1 MRGLYSWIYVDYT
14 NNIWKFSQNDNKELC
29 YSIMYGEG
37 KWTKESII
45 DKNILGFAVYVEEEG
60 KIHIIYSNTKGE
72 IKYCTLKDNQWIG
85 KTVYLMDSDEFE
97 IHDLK
102 VNIIGS
108 EMHIFYLL
116 VETSGSNHGVLI
128 HSIWDGKEVKDP
140 KLLDIILTPKVK
152 EDYIVKVDKMNNI
165 DMLFITDEGEEIS
178 LNYSRYK
185 KHRWTVEKRLYS
197 IQGDD
202 IDFDMLND
210 QQNMHI
216 LNKYREGSTYYL
228 DHVRVKMG
236 GAIQEFRVCES
247 KMELREPLLFEL
259 NNNLYSCWLEE
270 NKIFYS
276 VFDGINW
283 SRPANVN
290 KGNDDKVDRYHFY
303 IACDKEL
310 AIKEREV
317 YGAGQ
322 SGLNLF
328 FPSQFVIKTQKILK
342 CDVNQVEESQ
352 GRVKQ
357 LNVPEKVDALQNLKI
372 ELYRDKSE
380 NKQLKKTMVALRIQM
395 QKKQKMIDDYK
406 EKITQLLEQK
416 KKSDENCDVFM
427 ELQQK
432 MKNELEESNRQ
443 FVEGKKSTVNI
454 ENKLSECKEENAV
467 IKQENIV
474 IKQENIAIKQENTVI
489 KEEIQ
494 GLIEEINKL
503 KKELEF
509 EKNKSIVERLLK
521 G

>member
-37 KWTKESII
+37 KWTKESTI
-45 DKNILGFAVYVEEEG
+45 DKNILGFAVYVEEDG

-102 VNIIGS
+102 INIIGS

-116 VETSGSNHGVLI
+116 VETSDSNRGVLI
-128 HSIWDGKEVKDP
+128 HSVWDGKEVKDP

-152 EDYIVKVDKMNNI
+152 ENYIVKVDKMNNI

-228 DHVRVKMG
+228 EHVHVKVG
-236 GAIQEFRVCES
+236 GAIQEFRICES

-259 NNNLYSCWLEE
+259 NNKLYSCWLEE
-270 NKIFYS
+270 NKIAYS

-283 SRPANVN
+283 SKPINVN
-290 KGNDDKVDRYHFY
+290 KGNDDKVERYHFY
-303 IACDKEL
+303 IACDKQL

-317 YGAGQ
+317 YGVGQ

-328 FPSQFVIKTQKILK
+328 FPSQFVVKTQKTVK
-342 CDVNQVEESQ
+342 YQANQVEENQ
-352 GRVKQ
+352 DRVKQ
-357 LNVPEKVDALQNLKI
+357 INVPEKVDALQNLKI
-372 ELYRDKSE
+372 QLYRDKSE
-380 NKQLKKTMVALRIQM
+380 NKQLKKTMASLRIQM
-395 QKKQKMIDDYK
+395 QKKQKFIDDYK

-432 MKNELEESNRQ
+432 MKNDLEESERQ
-443 FVEGKKSTVNI
+443 SVEGKKTILSI
-454 ENKLSECKEENAV
+454 QNKLNEYKEENRV
-467 IKQENIV
+467 IKQENTG
-474 IKQENIAIKQENTVI
+474 IKQQIES
-489 KEEIQ
+489 
-494 GLIEEINKL
+494 LIEENNQL
-503 KKELEF
+503 KKELEY

>member
-1 MRGLYSWIYVDYT
+1 MNEGVIEIMRGLYSWIYVDYT

-37 KWTKESII
+37 KWTKESTI
-45 DKNILGFAVYVEEEG
+45 DKNILGFAVYVEEDG

-72 IKYCTLKDNQWIG
+72 IKYCTLKDSQWIG

-102 VNIIGS
+102 INIIGS

-116 VETSGSNHGVLI
+116 VETSGSNRGVLI

-152 EDYIVKVDKMNNI
+152 ENYIVKIDKMNNI

-216 LNKYREGSTYYL
+216 VNKYREGSTYYL
-228 DHVRVKMG
+228 DHVHVKVG
-236 GAIQEFRVCES
+236 GIIQEFRICES
-247 KMELREPLLFEL
+247 KMELKEPLLFEL
-259 NNNLYSCWLEE
+259 NNKLYSCWLEE
-270 NKIFYS
+270 NKIVYS

-283 SRPANVN
+283 SKPVNVN
-290 KGNDDKVDRYHFY
+290 KGNDDKVERYHFY

-310 AIKEREV
+310 AIKERDV

-328 FPSQFVIKTQKILK
+328 FPSQFVAKTQKAVK
-342 CDVNQVEESQ
+342 CQSNQVEEKQ
-352 GRVKQ
+352 GHVKQ
-357 LNVPEKVDALQNLKI
+357 INVPEKVDALQNLKI
-372 ELYRDKSE
+372 QLYRDKSE
-380 NKQLKKTMVALRIQM
+380 NKQLKKTMASLRIQM
-395 QKKQKMIDDYK
+395 QKKQKSIDDYK

-432 MKNELEESNRQ
+432 MKNELEESKQ
-443 FVEGKKSTVNI
+443 QSGEGKKTILSI
-454 ENKLSECKEENAV
+454 QSKLNEYKEENRG
-467 IKQENIV
+467 
-474 IKQENIAIKQENTVI
+474 IKQENTEI
-489 KEEIQ
+489 KQQIES
-494 GLIEEINKL
+494 LIEENNQL